1 MKRLR
6 KILGIL
12 GLVLLVAVLLATAL
26 NPSADLVF
34 VFSLVATICVY
45 AFMCLYA

>member
-1 MKRLR
+1 MKKLR
-6 KILGIL
+6 KILAIV

-26 NPSADLVF
+26 NPTADMVF
-34 VFSLVATICVY
+34 IFILVATICVC